1 MKDVT
6 LAEAQA
12 AAAKIIEAGVLT
24 SGGLGL
30 NEIRRSPHQG
40 RYRYRA
46 GLTAMDTKEIFSAV
60 GNFGFP
66 MVLSWY
72 LLLRMEQR
80 LDKLTSC
87 LNELSRAIISKHRE
101 L

>member
-1 MKDVT
+1 
-6 LAEAQA
+6 
-12 AAAKIIEAGVLT
+12 
-24 SGGLGL
+24 
-30 NEIRRSPHQG
+30 
-40 RYRYRA
+40 
-46 GLTAMDTKEIFSAV
+46 MDTKEIFSAV

-101 L
+101 LKYKERLIKIMPSILM

>member
-1 MKDVT
+1 
-6 LAEAQA
+6 
-12 AAAKIIEAGVLT
+12 
-24 SGGLGL
+24 
-30 NEIRRSPHQG
+30 
-40 RYRYRA
+40 
-46 GLTAMDTKEIFSAV
+46 MDTKEIFSAV
-60 GNFGFP
+60 GNFGLP

-87 LNELSRAIISKHRE
+87 LSELSRAIISKHKE

>member
-1 MKDVT
+1 MV
-6 LAEAQA
+6 
-12 AAAKIIEAGVLT
+12 
-24 SGGLGL
+24 
-30 NEIRRSPHQG
+30 
-40 RYRYRA
+40 
-46 GLTAMDTKEIFSAV
+46 TKEIFSAV

>member
-1 MKDVT
+1 
-6 LAEAQA
+6 
-12 AAAKIIEAGVLT
+12 
-24 SGGLGL
+24 
-30 NEIRRSPHQG
+30 
-40 RYRYRA
+40 
-46 GLTAMDTKEIFSAV
+46 MDTKEIFSAV

-101 L
+101 LSVSYTHLTLPTK